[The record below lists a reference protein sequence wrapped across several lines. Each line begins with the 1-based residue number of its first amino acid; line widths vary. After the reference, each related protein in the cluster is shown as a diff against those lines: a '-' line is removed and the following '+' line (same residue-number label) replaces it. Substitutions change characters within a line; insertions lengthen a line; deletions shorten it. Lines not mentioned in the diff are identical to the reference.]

1 MSLEL
6 VKQYLESYGLSDRI
20 LVYDA
25 SSATVALAAKAIGTA
40 PEHIAKSLTFGVDGG
55 CVMIVMAGD
64 ARVDNAKFKAMF
76 HTKCTM
82 LSAQQALEFTGH
94 AVGGICPFALPEE
107 VRVFF
112 DVSLRRFDMIY
123 PAAGSANSCVRL
135 TPSELAQCVERAQ
148 WVDVCRG
155 WQENNQTT

>member
-1 MSLEL
+1 M
-6 VKQYLESYGLSDRI
+6 
-20 LVYDA
+20 
-25 SSATVALAAKAIGTA
+25 
-40 PEHIAKSLTFGVDGG
+40 
-55 CVMIVMAGD
+55 
-64 ARVDNAKFKAMF
+64 DNAKFKALF

-112 DVSLRRFDMIY
+112 DISLRRFDTIY